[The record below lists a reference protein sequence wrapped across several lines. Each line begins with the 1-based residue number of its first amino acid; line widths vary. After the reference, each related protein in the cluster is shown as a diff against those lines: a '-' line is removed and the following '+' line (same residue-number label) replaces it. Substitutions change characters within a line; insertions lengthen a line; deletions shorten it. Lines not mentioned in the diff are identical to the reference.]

1 MQHYTSGFCH
11 CQWAANGLLRSSISS
26 FYSVQILNNER
37 FDRKLTE
44 RRCTNNLRD
53 KEEPN
58 GVVLPSLVNV
68 LPVLAPAAAASLA
81 IIMVLAVGYHV
92 TRRENLN
99 ILLNLV
105 LGALALFVT

>member
-1 MQHYTSGFCH
+1 M
-11 CQWAANGLLRSSISS
+11 
-26 FYSVQILNNER
+26 
-37 FDRKLTE
+37 
-44 RRCTNNLRD
+44 
-53 KEEPN
+53 
-58 GVVLPSLVNV
+58 VLPSLVNV